1 MTSNSSKDKRK
12 HHKKDEHL
20 DDRLAKALS
29 IVEGEIQSCADQA
42 KAQAHKAVSDMHDEL
57 VVKADAGDWN
67 DEAVLLNLRN
77 AVAKFDQENFGKVR
91 CPRCG
96 SDALALS
103 DSPAD
108 PATGQV
114 APGVVSHAGKVLRCN
129 QCGYQPPA

>member
-1 MTSNSSKDKRK
+1 MTATPAKEKRK

-20 DDRLAKALS
+20 DDRLAHALS
-29 IVEGEIQSCADQA
+29 VVESEIQTRADQA
-42 KAQAHKAVSDMHDEL
+42 KAQAHKAVSDLHDQL

-77 AVAKFDQENFGKVR
+77 EVAKYDQETFGRIR

-96 SDALALS
+96 SDAVALS
-103 DSPAD
+103 DSPTD
-108 PATGQV
+108 PGAGQV
-114 APGVVSHAGKVLRCN
+114 AAGSINHAGKVLRCN